1 MTKVTYYMYSCD
13 TCGKNREVIE
23 MEGRDCAKCQNQEK
37 GDISGIMRIVN
48 EIIRQ
53 NVE

>member
-1 MTKVTYYMYSCD
+1 MIKVTHYMYSCD
-13 TCGKNREVIE
+13 TSCMNREGMTEIVSSVKI
-23 MEGRDCAKCQNQEK
+23 RTKW
-37 GDISGIMRIVN
+37 DISGIMRIVN

>member
-1 MTKVTYYMYSCD
+1 M
-13 TCGKNREVIE
+13 E
-23 MEGRDCAKCQNQEK
+23 MDDRDSANCQNPRLEDME
-37 GDISGIMRIVN
+37 DINRIVN